1 MYGTGKGLKSMI
13 KIENLKKK
21 YGERE
26 VVSDLSL
33 QVRTGDV
40 LGFIGPNGAGKST
53 TIKMVSGVLPVYEG
67 KILIDGID
75 ISRSPRDAKK
85 RIGYLP
91 ENAPLPPN
99 MTVRTFLKY
108 VAAMRGIS
116 FFKRKQAVLDAV
128 RNCALEDVLDQE
140 IESLSKGYK
149 RRVCFAQAI
158 IHKPQVL
165 LLDEPTDGLDPNQKR
180 EIRNLIQ
187 TLSKNTAI
195 IISTHILE
203 EVRSVC
209 TKVLL
214 LAGGNI
220 AFQGSTGDFTAL
232 EDQLKCA
239 AFSFP
244 PEQLQAAAEILQ
256 NTFPGSCRL
265 DGERIILPADLA
277 LIPALAQSLEQA
289 GITEW
294 NSVDCAASLDDVFA
308 YLTRQQKEVKTQSPA
323 ETPAPAETE
332 EGENEDD

>member
-1 MYGTGKGLKSMI
+1 MI
-13 KIENLKKK
+13 QIENLSKK
-21 YGERE
+21 YGNRE
-26 VVSDLSL
+26 VVSHVSL
-33 QVRTGDV
+33 HIKKGDV

-53 TIKMVSGVLPVYEG
+53 TIRMISGVLPVYSG

-75 ISRSPRDAKK
+75 IALSPRQGKN

-99 MTVRTFLKY
+99 MTVRAFLKY

-128 RNCALEDVLDQE
+128 RSCALEEVLDQE

-158 IHKPQVL
+158 LHKPPVL

-187 TLSKNTAI
+187 TLSKDTAI

-214 LAGGNI
+214 LAGGKI
-220 AFQGSTGDFTAL
+220 VFQGSTADFTVL
-232 EDQLKCA
+232 EDQLKCT

-244 PEQLQAAAEILQ
+244 PEQFHTAAEILQ

-265 DGERIILPADLA
+265 DGETLVLPDDIARD
-277 LIPALAQSLEQA
+277 PALAQKLEEA
-289 GITEW
+289 GITW
-294 NSVDCAASLDDVFA
+294 SISNDCSTSLDDVFA
-308 YLTRQQKEVKTQSPA
+308 HLTRPEKTEKTLPA
-323 ETPAPAETE
+323 IQTTDIAE
-332 EGENEDD
+332 EGENDDD

>member
-1 MYGTGKGLKSMI
+1 MIEVQGLTKRYGSKVAVDDVSFTVDKGEI
-13 KIENLKKK
+13 
-21 YGERE
+21 
-26 VVSDLSL
+26 
-33 QVRTGDV
+33 
-40 LGFIGPNGAGKST
+40 LGFLGPNGAGKST
-53 TIKMVSGVLPVYEG
+53 TMNILTGYLSSNIGTV
-67 KILIDGID
+67 KIGEFD
-75 ISRSPRDAKK
+75 ILDDPDEAKRK
-85 RIGYLP
+85 IGYLP

-99 MTVRTFLKY
+99 MTVRAFLKY

-128 RNCALEDVLDQE
+128 RDCALEDVLDQE

-214 LAGGNI
+214 LAGGKI

-244 PEQLQAAAEILQ
+244 PEQLQTAAEILQ

-308 YLTRQQKEVKTQSPA
+308 YLTRQQKEVKTQSAA
-323 ETPAPAETE
+323 ETPAPAEPQ
-332 EGENEDD
+332 EGENDDD